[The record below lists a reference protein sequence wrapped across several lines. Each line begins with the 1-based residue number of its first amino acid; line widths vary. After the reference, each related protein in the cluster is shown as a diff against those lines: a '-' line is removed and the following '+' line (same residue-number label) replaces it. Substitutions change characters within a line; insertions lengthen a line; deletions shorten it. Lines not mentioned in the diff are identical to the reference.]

1 MKSALSLLLAAALV
15 SPVLAQQAK
24 APAPPDLKKGEATAT
39 AVCVACHTF
48 DGSRGTPANPIIAG
62 QHRAYLVKQLVE
74 FKSGVRANPIMQGI
88 ASTLS
93 EDDMRNVAAFY
104 ASKDAKP
111 GFARNKETVDLG
123 ASIWRGGIAAK
134 SLPACASC
142 HSPNGAGVPV
152 QYPAMSGQHAE
163 YTAAQLEAFRSGT
176 RKNSAQMMAIAA
188 KLSDV
193 EIRAVSDFAAG
204 LR

>member
-39 AVCVACHTF
+39 SVCVACHAF

-62 QHRAYLVKQLVE
+62 QHPAYLVKQLIE
-74 FKSGVRANPIMQGI
+74 FKSGARPSPIMQGI
-88 ASTLS
+88 AASLS

-134 SLPACASC
+134 SVPACASC
-142 HSPNGAGVPV
+142 HSPNGAGIPV

-188 KLSDV
+188 KLSDA
-193 EIRAVSDFAAG
+193 EIQAVSDFAAG